1 MSAAQDRQGVAA
13 AASHA
18 LAWLVAGNAVGL
30 LLSVLLLA
38 PRLNPGALTY
48 GRWVP
53 VHLNI
58 QLYGWTAL
66 PLVAWL
72 FSIYE
77 VHRSKSAAWASPA
90 VWAWS
95 AGLFAGACAWLSGTS
110 SGKIFLDWRNG
121 SLWVFVAALCILWA
135 VLAIAWK
142 DGSPHWGKLRKWLS
156 GAGIAGLAM
165 VPISMVFA
173 ASPAVYPP
181 IDRTTGGP
189 TGSSLLGS
197 TLIVVGMMLLLPRIT
212 GLWSAA
218 LQAASPSP
226 ARPHTP
232 HDQLRRLE
240 KPRSIGSWIFF
251 AFCWLAFA
259 ITEAVGGTHFDLWQI
274 GAMLCLV
281 PWAWII
287 PSDWKRFSWPE
298 GSQPWRIAAMCWW
311 GLLVLTGV
319 TMYFPS
325 LLDHLK
331 FTQALVAHSH
341 LAMAGFTSSFCALL
355 VVTITGKKLG
365 GNISIGAWNIAVLL
379 MILILAWMGW
389 REGDGYGWMI
399 SDPEWRKAG
408 LVFRA
413 LCGALML
420 AVSVVW
426 LKNWRRQ

>member
-1 MSAAQDRQGVAA
+1 MNTTVERQGVTTAA
-13 AASHA
+13 THA

-30 LLSVLLLA
+30 LLSILLLA
-38 PRLNPGALTY
+38 PQLNPGSLTY

-53 VHLNI
+53 VHLNL
-58 QLYGWTAL
+58 QLYGWTGL

-77 VHRSKSAAWASPA
+77 VHRSKSAHWASAA

-95 AGLFAGACAWLSGTS
+95 AALFAGGVAWLSGTS

-142 DGSPHWGKLRKWLS
+142 DSSPHWGKLRKRLS
-156 GAGIAGLAM
+156 GAGIAALAL
-165 VPISMVFA
+165 VPVSMVFA
-173 ASPAVYPP
+173 ASPAVYPQ

-197 TLIVVGMMLLLPRIT
+197 TLIVVGLMLLLPRIAGAQRQGKT
-212 GLWSAA
+212 N
-218 LQAASPSP
+218 
-226 ARPHTP
+226 
-232 HDQLRRLE
+232 RLT
-240 KPRSIGSWIFF
+240 WIFF

-259 ITEAVGGTHFDLWQI
+259 VTEAVGGTHFDLWQI

-287 PSDWKRFSWPE
+287 PADWKRFFWPE
-298 GSQPWRIAAMCWW
+298 GSQPWRISAMCWW
-311 GLLVLTGV
+311 GLLALTGV
-319 TMYFPS
+319 TMYFPK

-331 FTQALVAHSH
+331 FTQGLVAHSH

-355 VVTITGKKLG
+355 LVTVTGRKLG
-365 GNISIGAWNIAVLL
+365 GNFSIGSWNVAVFL

-389 REGDGYGWMI
+389 REGEGYGWMI
-399 SDPEWRKAG
+399 SDPAWRKAG
-408 LVFRA
+408 LIFRA

-420 AVSVVW
+420 AVSAVW